1 MAQQPVYE
9 VSNECKIAC
18 PSLPNISFFFHGIY
32 FFMYTGSLQK
42 FDGVECFTVL
52 NISGGLFRGG
62 VRVGSRGSIEPT
74 DFETLY

>member
-1 MAQQPVYE
+1 MKFQMSVKLLA
-9 VSNECKIAC
+9 
-18 PSLPNISFFFHGIY
+18 LPYQIYLFFIDIY